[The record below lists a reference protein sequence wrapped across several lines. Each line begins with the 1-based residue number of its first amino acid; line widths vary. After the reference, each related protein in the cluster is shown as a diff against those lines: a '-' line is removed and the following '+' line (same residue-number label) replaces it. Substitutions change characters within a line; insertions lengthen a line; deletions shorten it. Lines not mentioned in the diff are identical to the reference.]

1 MAMASSI
8 YDDSFFKETWIIMLG
23 TFVLSVMGG
32 LLGGAAPALVL
43 LWAPLAYHY
52 LFRAPVHIGARVLL
66 VLGLFIEPPEM
77 MPGARYWTSPLD
89 SANHTLY
96 SRLKELTGI
105 PGLSFPL
112 FLVAVLILLY
122 RARKAAG
129 PHLRTPSA
137 KIARNAL
144 ITVIVSILAV
154 EAYGILRGG
163 RVEPSFNQILEIFMM
178 PLVGLMFFYALRGRE
193 DLYALG
199 NIIVSVALARSLLV
213 AWVYWVVCRPMG
225 IVPEYAT
232 THGDS
237 TTFAAAFVILLANII
252 EQRTSRTLGRFAFVS
267 FVLLAAMAMNNR
279 RLVFM
284 AIGAGAIAMYVSL
297 PPSQIRRRVNKYLW
311 IMGPM
316 IAVYMFLGEGSKNPF
331 FGPAKLIWSAL
342 EQKDSSSSDR
352 VIENTNLIATFS
364 DSPVVG
370 QGFGFPYREVIRSVD
385 LTEFM
390 PLYKFIPHNSVLW
403 LWSAGGI
410 IGFAFLWLGYVAG
423 TFFAARAHRLAEGPV
438 ERAGTLAAVGMFAV
452 CMITDWGDVGAKSDM
467 KVLIFGVAFAVGS
480 RLCSDAEFRERGA

>member
-1 MAMASSI
+1 MAVRSA
-8 YDDSFFKETWIIMLG
+8 YDDSFFKETWLIMLG
-23 TFVLSVMGG
+23 TFLLSIIGG

-89 SANHTLY
+89 SANHALY
-96 SRLKELTGI
+96 ARLKELTGI

-112 FLVAVLILLY
+112 FLVAIIVLLY
-122 RARKAAG
+122 RARKQEG
-129 PHLRTPSA
+129 PTLRTPSA
-137 KIARNAL
+137 RIARNVL
-144 ITVIVSILAV
+144 STVIFAILAV
-154 EAYGILRGG
+154 EAYGIVRGG

-178 PLVGLMFFYALRGRE
+178 PLAGLLFFYALRGKQ
-193 DLYALG
+193 DLYAIG
-199 NIIVSVALARSLLV
+199 NIIVSVAIARSLLV

-237 TTFAAAFVILLANII
+237 TTFAAAFLILLANII
-252 EQRTSRTLGRFAFVS
+252 EQRNARTLGRFAFAS

-284 AIGAGAIAMYVSL
+284 AIGAGAVAMYVSL

-311 IMGPM
+311 IMGPLLALYLF
-316 IAVYMFLGEGSKNPF
+316 IGEGSKHPF
-331 FGPAKLIWSAL
+331 FSPAKLVWSAL
-342 EQKDSSSSDR
+342 EQKDSSSGSR
-352 VIENTNLIATFS
+352 VIENTNLIATYS
-364 DSPVVG
+364 DSPVLG
-370 QGFGFPYREVIRSVD
+370 QGFGFPYKEVVRSVD

-410 IGFAFLWLGYVAG
+410 IGFVFLWLGYVGA
-423 TFFAARAHRLAEGPV
+423 TFFAARAHRLAEGPI
-438 ERAGTLAAVGMFAV
+438 ERAGTLAAVGMVAV
-452 CMITDWGDVGAKSDM
+452 CMMTDWGDVGAKSDM
-467 KVLIFGVAFAVGS
+467 KVLVFGVAFGVGA
-480 RLCSDAEFRERGA
+480 RLCAEWENRERGLA

>member
-1 MAMASSI
+1 MGTMAASA
-8 YDDSFFKETWIIMLG
+8 YDDSYFKETWLIMLG
-23 TFVLSVMGG
+23 TFVLSVIGG
-32 LLGGAAPALVL
+32 LLGGAAPVLVL
-43 LWAPLAYHY
+43 LWAPLAYYY

-66 VLGLFIEPPEM
+66 ILGLFIEPPDM

-89 SANHTLY
+89 SANHALY

-112 FLVAVLILLY
+112 FLVAAAVLLY

-129 PHLRTPSA
+129 PNFRMPSA
-137 KIARNAL
+137 KLGKNIVF
-144 ITVIVSILAV
+144 TVIVSILVV

-178 PLVGLMFFYALRGRE
+178 PLVTLAFFYALRGRE
-193 DLYALG
+193 DLYAIG

-237 TTFAAAFVILLANII
+237 TTFAAAFLILLANII
-252 EQRTSRTLGRFAFVS
+252 EQRTTRTIWRFALAS

-284 AIGAGAIAMYVSL
+284 AIGAGAIAMYVTL
-297 PPSQIRRRVNKYLW
+297 PPSRTRTKVNKYLW
-311 IMGPM
+311 IMGPLL
-316 IAVYMFLGEGSKNPF
+316 AGYLFLGEGSKQPI
-331 FGPAKLIWSAL
+331 FGPARLVWSAL
-342 EQKDSSSSDR
+342 EQKDASSSSR
-352 VIENTNLIATFS
+352 VVENTNLIATFG
-364 DSPVVG
+364 DNPVLG
-370 QGFGFPYREVIRSVD
+370 QGFGFPYREAVRSVD
-385 LTEFM
+385 LSEFM

-403 LWSAGGI
+403 MWAAAGT
-410 IGFAFLWLGYVAG
+410 IGFIFLWMARVAG
-423 TFFAARAHRLAEGPV
+423 TFFAARAYRRAEGTV
-438 ERAGTLAAVGMFAV
+438 ERASALAAVGMIAV
-452 CMITDWGDVGAKSDM
+452 CMSADWGDMGAKSAM
-467 KVLIFGVAFAVGS
+467 NVLVFGIAYAVGC
-480 RLCSDAEFRERGA
+480 RICADAEFRGSP